1 VPGLLTIS
9 QVANR
14 YQINNRQVHEL
25 MEYGYLQVS
34 QVLRNANGGL
44 SYLFA
49 LEDLEAIDIY
59 SALADLQDK
68 KARLRGRFH
77 SNAHFSKVL
86 RAIHHYDRF
95 LASIK
100 DQPGEE
106 VLRISFYLFHLNH
119 YAKRYPQRSRE
130 LYGLKKRVIK
140 KLYGEYRDIIQ
151 VCYLLGPDRK
161 RIWLCDDCKES
172 ARNAGLSFVEYL
184 KKGHYCPKCFV
195 HSVDAEYYSLY
206 EFIVS
211 LGNYRFVFHLPRSSA
226 WRWLKDRADLVQGR
240 RETGPY
246 EDCMYLYGR
255 AASRIE
261 EKSFP
266 LPMIIET
273 LSEYLNKS

>member
-1 VPGLLTIS
+1 MLTIS
-9 QVANR
+9 QVANL

-49 LEDLEAIDIY
+49 QEDLQTVDIY

-68 KARLRGRFH
+68 KSRLKGRVRPGT
-77 SNAHFSKVL
+77 HFSKVL
-86 RAIHHYDRF
+86 RAINHYDRF

-100 DQPGEE
+100 DQPEEE

-119 YAKRYPQRSRE
+119 YAKRYQSQSHE

-140 KLYGEYRDIIQ
+140 KMYAENQDYIQ
-151 VCYLLGPDRK
+151 VRYLLGPDRK

-172 ARNAGLSFVEYL
+172 ARNAGMSFVEYL
-184 KKGHYCPKCFV
+184 KRGYYCPKCYV

-206 EFIVS
+206 EFII
-211 LGNYRFVFHLPRSSA
+211 NIADYRFVFHLPRSSA
-226 WRWLKDRADLVQGR
+226 QRWLKDHCDMAQGR

-246 EDCMYLYGR
+246 DDSMYLYGR
-255 AASRIE
+255 AATRIE

-266 LPMIIET
+266 LPMIIEA
-273 LSEYLNKS
+273 LNRYLADNP